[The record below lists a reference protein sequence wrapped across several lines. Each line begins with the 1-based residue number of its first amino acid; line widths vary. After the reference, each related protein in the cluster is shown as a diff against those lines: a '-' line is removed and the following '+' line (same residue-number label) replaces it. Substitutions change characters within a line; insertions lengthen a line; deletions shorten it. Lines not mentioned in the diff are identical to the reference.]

1 MNPLLASESGISVYP
16 QWNTGPGCPPIRRL
30 CCFPFLS
37 QTSDTIWNQ
46 MRSRCFERERGSR
59 KRGDRT
65 LRRNPQ
71 AGEFKPVPG
80 VKTCNIRPLLD
91 RDVRSSLSL
100 ALTPT
105 ITPICLMCLQS
116 VKMLY
121 LNGFQ
126 PLVGA
131 IWFMYLICCS
141 FWLSWLLVVAGSLMA
156 TWVCIPHGTL
166 SPMQCTNF

>member
-1 MNPLLASESGISVYP
+1 MKPNEK
-16 QWNTGPGCPPIRRL
+16 
-30 CCFPFLS
+30 
-37 QTSDTIWNQ
+37 Q
-46 MRSRCFERERGSR
+46 MFRERERGSR

-105 ITPICLMCLQS
+105 ITTICLMCLQS
-116 VKMLY
+116 VKNAVLEWIPAISRSHLIY
-121 LNGFQ
+121 VFNLLFFLT
-126 PLVGA
+126 LVA
-131 IWFMYLICCS
+131 
-141 FWLSWLLVVAGSLMA
+141 VGSC
-156 TWVCIPHGTL
+156 WVSDGDLECVPHGTL
-166 SPMQCTNF
+166 SPT